1 MLRRLQPEF
10 RAATRLHSHLMDSGC
25 EVAAEGLVQ
34 EEASPGGNLN
44 LEGTENHPSEG
55 VGVIVNLEDLLGSD
69 DGAAGV
75 RHVGM

>member
-1 MLRRLQPEF
+1 
-10 RAATRLHSHLMDSGC
+10 MDSGC
-25 EVAAEGLVQ
+25 EVVAEGLVQ
-34 EEASPGGNLN
+34 EETFPGWNLN
-44 LEGTENHPSEG
+44 LEWAKNHLPEG